1 MFKKIDIL
9 YFVEHKDRELEISR
23 EVCKD
28 IRSSNPY
35 LTTRVASLIFHVFFC
50 MLFYR
55 PRIVITPSPAFG
67 RGSVSRIYNFIYGD
81 EVKFLNLNY
90 EQYVGEWES
99 KLKLNWHKVSKD
111 KQFHICWDSEFKK
124 KILSMNVKKDNVLST
139 DRPHDWLVQNKY
151 KNKNSIDI
159 KRKLASKPSLPIN
172 KQWAFIAMTDGI
184 AFLNQGKINQVV
196 NRGVPKE
203 QFLNNIEIVSNQI
216 MILIKWIKD
225 FEDNGIN
232 KDLIFILRPH
242 PSVGYQDYLNL
253 IKKNNLTMPKN
264 LFFTKDFHAT
274 DWIFASDFYITNY
287 STLALD
293 AKALGKRLFYI
304 DPISCP
310 SNYRYWWLKNV
321 KKVTSFKNFVLN
333 LERSSNNNLP
343 QEQEKNLTNNSIKQ
357 TSQAIQQILDVPN
370 KKQITLRPHFVLFV
384 FALLFFP
391 KRIFGSLFRNII
403 IKTSLL
409 KKTNLLESLSHDY
422 FKIK

>member
-1 MFKKIDIL
+1 
-9 YFVEHKDRELEISR
+9 
-23 EVCKD
+23 
-28 IRSSNPY
+28 
-35 LTTRVASLIFHVFFC
+35 
-50 MLFYR
+50 
-55 PRIVITPSPAFG
+55 
-67 RGSVSRIYNFIYGD
+67 
-81 EVKFLNLNY
+81 
-90 EQYVGEWES
+90 
-99 KLKLNWHKVSKD
+99 
-111 KQFHICWDSEFKK
+111 
-124 KILSMNVKKDNVLST
+124 
-139 DRPHDWLVQNKY
+139 
-151 KNKNSIDI
+151 
-159 KRKLASKPSLPIN
+159 
-172 KQWAFIAMTDGI
+172 
-184 AFLNQGKINQVV
+184 
-196 NRGVPKE
+196 
-203 QFLNNIEIVSNQI
+203 

-343 QEQEKNLTNNSIKQ
+343 QEQEKI
-357 TSQAIQQILDVPN
+357 
-370 KKQITLRPHFVLFV
+370 
-384 FALLFFP
+384 
-391 KRIFGSLFRNII
+391 
-403 IKTSLL
+403 
-409 KKTNLLESLSHDY
+409 
-422 FKIK
+422 